1 MFAIKQVPVIKS
13 PSNCTVP
20 TEDSWLQTDF
30 TPVPSGRISLNLFFT
45 DLVCCS
51 PCCDKQLQITYS
63 ITLGT
68 APRVSQHSNPCRHSP
83 NSSLPCRHNGNCWGF
98 PNTRAPPMHARATSS
113 YKGTSQPSHYTAH
126 GETSESWQQHTPDL
140 GETESFMG
148 ESTGF
153 IIFTSK
159 AFVPLQ
165 DCCSLT
171 KPLRYTNL

>member
-45 DLVCCS
+45 NLVCCS

-63 ITLGT
+63 IALGT
-68 APRVSQHSNPCRHSP
+68 APRLSQHSNPCRHSP

-98 PNTRAPPMHARATSS
+98 PNTRAPPMHAHELPLAT
-113 YKGTSQPSHYTAH
+113 KGHLNHLTT
-126 GETSESWQQHTPDL
+126 QHTGKLLNHGSSTLQTWVRLSHSWGSQQDS
-140 GETESFMG
+140 SF
-148 ESTGF
+148 S
-153 IIFTSK
+153 
-159 AFVPLQ
+159 LQ
-165 DCCSLT
+165 KHLYLCRT
-171 KPLRYTNL
+171 VAV